1 MSATD
6 TNLNATLEAERLRQA
21 EQRELEDRE
30 PATLERDIDATRADV
45 HATLRTLERRLSF
58 DRLVEMTVGRIRD
71 RGGEFAGNLTETAT
85 QNPVPVLLTAIG
97 VGWMMLT
104 SRRSGNG
111 VEASLDRARSGAA
124 DMAERA
130 SGAADRVGERLH
142 EAVDSSREMLGA
154 RAESVRDGASRAA
167 AATREQ
173 VDYARESFGR
183 LLEEQPLMLGVLGLA
198 AGAIMGA
205 LLPTTD
211 AEGRMLGEVRDSAV
225 ETMKSA
231 TRKRYEAARESVA
244 SHLAPEN
251 RGDAT
256 SERASRPH

>member
-1 MSATD
+1 
-6 TNLNATLEAERLRQA
+6 
-21 EQRELEDRE
+21 
-30 PATLERDIDATRADV
+30 V

-104 SRRSGNG
+104 SRRGSGNS
-111 VEASLDRARSGAA
+111 VERPLDRARSGAA
-124 DMAERA
+124 DMADRA
-130 SGAADRVGERLH
+130 SGAADRVGERFH

-211 AEGRMLGEVRDSAV
+211 AEGHMLGEVRDSAV

-231 TRKRYEAARESVA
+231 TRKRYEAARENVA
-244 SHLAPEN
+244 SHLAPGN
-251 RGDAT
+251 RGDDAT
-256 SERASRPH
+256 SERTSRPH